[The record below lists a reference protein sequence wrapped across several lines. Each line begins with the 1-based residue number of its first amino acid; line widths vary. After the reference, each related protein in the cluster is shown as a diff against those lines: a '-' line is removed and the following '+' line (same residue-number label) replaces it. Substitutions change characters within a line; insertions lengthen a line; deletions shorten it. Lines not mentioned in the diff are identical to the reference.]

1 MTGTALRRI
10 GFSIGATLLALGL
23 TVYVGTNIWQFFHSP
38 QPLILPVSLRVGTI
52 KSKEIRAN
60 LARRYDIVLD
70 LKRKPDVGSGN
81 STAGDTSAT
90 TSGVFV
96 SPLVPHL
103 VDISWKL
110 FEGDKLVSE
119 ADGKEV
125 PWETRADTMEG
136 VLGSFEGKSGGRY
149 ILVLQVNRDASQLDV
164 ADPKIV
170 VQIPRD
176 LWEDY
181 GSGPFI
187 QKLGAGAIAI
197 VGALILAVIGLM
209 SKLSVWRPA

>member
-52 KSKEIRAN
+52 KSKEIKAN

-90 TSGVFV
+90 TTSAVFV
-96 SPLVPHL
+96 SSLAPHL

-119 ADGKEV
+119 ADRKEV
-125 PWETRADTMEG
+125 TWETRADTMEG

-187 QKLGAGAIAI
+187 QKLGAGAIGI
-197 VGALILAVIGLM
+197 VGVLIVAVIGLM
-209 SKLSVWRPA
+209 SKLWRPA